1 MNRNARKEKRKWN
14 IQHGRE
20 YSCED
25 PLCDLFRVQAIN
37 SVTPLKSHHHLSL
50 FLSLSI
56 SLNLSQKWLSRP
68 SMSPTSLPSTSSR
81 RMPLSPSAPPAS
93 PTVHLFF
100 HRKML
105 VVVSLLAEIFE
116 PRPLFPLLLPFC
128 NEIRCFF

>member
-1 MNRNARKEKRKWN
+1 MTRSRIFVRRSV
-14 IQHGRE
+14 GG
-20 YSCED
+20 
-25 PLCDLFRVQAIN
+25 DLFRVQAIN
-37 SVTPLKSHHHLSL
+37 SATQSSLKSHHHRNTHNSIPAPYPQPSFSLSLSL
-50 FLSLSI
+50 FP
-56 SLNLSQKWLSRP
+56 KWLSRP

-128 NEIRCFF
+128 NEFIY